1 MLTSTLGI
9 SFLGTIEIDVNGR
22 PLRGLGNGKVAA
34 LFAYLACKPGP
45 HRREMLADMF
55 WPGLSAEAARL
66 NLRQVL
72 FQLRGLLTDGGAAD
86 LIIADRQHLAFDTH
100 LPLQRD
106 LDAFAAA
113 PTACVQPDAG
123 ACPACQGCLAQM
135 EARAALYRGP
145 FLASIALP
153 DCPDFEDW
161 LQFKR
166 ESLHRRALD
175 LLLRLADCHERTG
188 NPQRALPFALR
199 HVELEPWSETG
210 YLRAMQLLTLTGRR
224 EAALAQY
231 AACRRVLEREL
242 GVLPGT
248 ELRALSEQ
256 IRQGTTAPDVAPSV
270 PETPPREERRQV
282 AVLYCELTAHD
293 VADPEDALPR
303 LDAPQARCEAIV
315 RGRDG
320 HVVRAYGGGL
330 LAYFGYPFALE
341 NAVLAAVR
349 AAREIVTAL
358 PVDVAAHLAV
368 HVGPIVVIGSASVP
382 DPVGATTGGA
392 IQLHR
397 AAVAGEV
404 LVSDAARRHIAGYFR
419 FERLAA
425 RQARTLRGQTAYRV
439 TAETS
444 ATHRLAAT
452 ADLTPLVGR
461 EGELAQLDAAWA
473 RARRG
478 KFGVVLL
485 VSEAGIGKSRLAHT
499 LAQRAAIDNGQ
510 LRELRCFP
518 ETRQSP
524 LRPVITLFE
533 ALCGHAAGDTP
544 PIRLDKLRELLVQR
558 TPRLAE
564 RGLPLLARLFDLPT
578 ELAPSPV
585 LAPEAL
591 KAATHELIVDL
602 FLAVTTDQPM
612 LLLVEDLHWADGATL
627 ELLALLRS
635 RAAWA
640 RALLLLTTRPDG
652 ADSSTGPVGA
662 ADWSGATRLD
672 LAPLPDAAIA
682 AMLDS
687 ISPNLDARL
696 RAAIVARADGIPLF
710 AEELV
715 AAGGANGLPD
725 KLHDLLRTRLDR
737 LAQGRGVA
745 QLAACVGREF
755 ELAFLASIGSS
766 GGIASRTLEQGLA
779 ELCASGLVQ
788 PLADGRFQF
797 KHALVREAAYAT
809 QTRAVRRAA
818 HRAIAERLE
827 QDRAAQTPETLARHW
842 QEADDA
848 MRAIPCWQAAGQR
861 AAAGYDHHEAIA
873 HLTAG
878 LHLLEQ
884 LPPDAERDRREFALR
899 LDLARSEQEVAGYGG
914 EGAVAHLARAIAL
927 HSAGAG
933 ASPELFA
940 ALWGLWEGAASMADY
955 REGER
960 LARQLCDIAAT
971 EADPDLL
978 RQAHYALG
986 NSLFWTGAFATSQ
999 AHLEAAL
1006 ALETLPD
1013 DATAEPARDCYGR
1026 ILPIA
1031 VRAYLS
1037 ATLWFRGE
1045 MTALGLSE
1053 QSLTLAR
1060 AFGDPSGRAFALTF
1074 AASLRRWMGDAD
1086 AALHLAAEG
1095 REAAAACQS
1104 AVFCANFDVMLDS
1117 LAAARGDQTALAR
1130 VDGNIDT
1137 LRAAMSGIAVAA
1149 LAPYAEALINI
1160 GEFAHA
1166 RAILA
1171 EAMVMATDKHD
1182 RHYLAELLRLD
1193 GLCLERL
1200 GEAGAARDRY
1210 AAALALAE
1218 EQDATVLAARARQSL
1233 SAS

>member
-1 MLTSTLGI
+1 MPSLGI
-9 SFLGTIEIDVNGR
+9 ALLGTFEIVSNGR
-22 PLRGLGNGKVAA
+22 PLPGLGSGKLAA
-34 LFAYLACKPGP
+34 LFAYLTCEPGP
-45 HRREMLADMF
+45 HRREMLADLF
-55 WPGLSAEAARL
+55 WPGLTEEAARL
-66 NLRQVL
+66 NLRQSL
-72 FQLRGLLTDGGAAD
+72 FRLRSLLTEGGTAD
-86 LIIADRQHLAFDTH
+86 PIIASRTHLAYDTR

-113 PTACVQPDAG
+113 PATCVRPATG
-123 ACPACQGCLAQM
+123 VCPACQDCLAQM
-135 EARAALYRGP
+135 EASVTLYRGP
-145 FLASIALP
+145 FLASIALS

-175 LLLRLADCHERTG
+175 LLLRLVDCHERAG
-188 NPQRALPFALR
+188 NPQRAEPFALR

-210 YLRAMQLLTLTGRR
+210 YLRAMQLLARTGRR
-224 EAALAQY
+224 EAALALY
-231 AACRRVLEREL
+231 AACRRVMEREL

-248 ELRALSEQ
+248 ELRALAEQ
-256 IRQGTTAPDVAPSV
+256 IRQGTTAQDGDPCGQ
-270 PETPPREERRQV
+270 EMPPREERRQV
-282 AVLYCELTAHD
+282 AVLYCELTAHG

-303 LDAPQARCEAIV
+303 LNAPQARCEAIM
-315 RGRDG
+315 RDRDG
-320 HVVRAYGGGL
+320 HVVRTHGGGL
-330 LAYFGYPFALE
+330 LTYFGYPLATE

-349 AAREIVTAL
+349 AAREIIRTL
-358 PVDVAAHLAV
+358 PVDVSARLAV
-368 HVGPIVVIGSASVP
+368 HVGPIVVFGSASVP

-404 LVSDAARRHIAGYFR
+404 LVSDAARRHVAGYFR
-419 FERLAA
+419 FERLAS
-425 RQARTLRGQTAYRV
+425 RQARALPRGQTAYRV
-439 TAETS
+439 AAETG
-444 ATHRLAAT
+444 ATHRLAAN
-452 ADLTPLVGR
+452 ANLTPLVGR

-485 VSEAGIGKSRLAHT
+485 VGEAGIGKSRLAHT
-499 LAQRAAIDNGQ
+499 LAQRAAADNGQ

-533 ALCGHAAGDTP
+533 ALCGHAAGDTLP
-544 PIRLDKLRELLVQR
+544 SRLDKLRELLAQR

-578 ELAPSPV
+578 ELTPSPALV
-585 LAPEAL
+585 PEAL
-591 KAATHELIVDL
+591 KAATHELLVDL

-635 RAAWA
+635 RAASA

-652 ADSSTGPVGA
+652 AGSSTGPTGA
-662 ADWSGATRLD
+662 ANWPGATRLD
-672 LAPLPDAAIA
+672 LAPLPDAVIA

-687 ISPNLDARL
+687 IGTNLDARL
-696 RAAIVARADGIPLF
+696 RAAIVTRADGIPLF
-710 AEELV
+710 AEELA
-715 AAGGANGLPD
+715 AAGGADGLPD

-745 QLAACVGREF
+745 QLAACIGREL
-755 ELAFLASIGSS
+755 ELTFLASIGDSS
-766 GGIASRTLEQGLA
+766 GMASRTLEQGLA

-827 QDRAAQTPETLARHW
+827 QDRATHTPETLARHW
-842 QEADDA
+842 QETDEAT
-848 MRAIPCWQAAGQR
+848 RAIPYWQAAGQR

-873 HLTAG
+873 HLSAG

-884 LPPDAERDRREFALR
+884 LPPDAERDRREFSLR

-914 EGAVAHLARAIAL
+914 KNAFAHLARAIAL

-955 REGER
+955 RESER

-971 EADPDLL
+971 ESEPDLL

-986 NSLFWTGAFATSQ
+986 NSLFWAGAFATSQ

-1006 ALETLPD
+1006 ALEALTG

-1037 ATLWFRGE
+1037 AVMWFRGE
-1045 MTALGLSE
+1045 TTALGMSE
-1053 QSLTLAR
+1053 QSLALAR
-1060 AFGDPSGRAFALTF
+1060 DFGDPSGLAFALTF

-1086 AALHLAAEG
+1086 AALHLAAQG

-1104 AVFCANFDVMLDS
+1104 AVFCTNFDVMLDS
-1117 LAAARGDQTALAR
+1117 QAVARGDQTALAR
-1130 VDGNIDT
+1130 VDGHINT

-1149 LAPYAEALINI
+1149 LAPYAEALIDA
-1160 GEFAHA
+1160 GEFACA
-1166 RAILA
+1166 RTVLA
-1171 EAMVMATDKHD
+1171 EAMLMATNKHD
-1182 RHYLAELLRLD
+1182 RHYLAELYRLD

-1200 GEAGAARDRY
+1200 GEMGAARDRY

-1218 EQDATVLAARARQSL
+1218 EQGARVFATRAQRHL
-1233 SAS
+1233 STS